1 MAAFFPSDHMPTV
14 EVLTSIMGV
23 TVIVMNLYRLA
34 VSITGFDEV
43 GDWPLWHHISG
54 LTEAFN
60 YLALGV
66 CMLLL
71 LAEVNDHS
79 KITMASLEQAV

>member
-1 MAAFFPSDHMPTV
+1 MAAFFPNDHMPTV

-23 TVIVMNLYRLA
+23 TVVIMNLYRLV
-34 VSITGFDEV
+34 VSITGFDEI

-60 YLALGV
+60 YIALGV
-66 CMLLL
+66 IMLMLIM
-71 LAEVNDHS
+71 EVNDHS
-79 KITMASLEQAV
+79 KIIMSGLSQAV